1 MHNYFG
7 SNKRKRELKTK
18 SKKMT
23 KSVNGKRGEQDF
35 RNLEL
40 DKDGKKK
47 PHFAT
52 SLLPLLE
59 QRTLR

>member
-1 MHNYFG
+1 
-7 SNKRKRELKTK
+7 
-18 SKKMT
+18 MT
-23 KSVNGKRGEQDF
+23 KSVNDKRGEQDF

-47 PHFAT
+47 PHLAT
-52 SLLPLLE
+52 SLLLLLE